1 MPTIAVVSGRMLQ
14 KARTETNAT
23 KPSATEKPST
33 ITLDPPLLYRGIWLL
48 THGDGVIRGVAG
60 VLVAAGVRVDVA
72 VEFALGRGTIAADGG
87 VVPGGR
93 STATATGEIIIRE
106 NFSVGCQS
114 LRSKNKKQFAST

>member
-1 MPTIAVVSGRMLQ
+1 MLQ
-14 KARTETNAT
+14 KAMTGTSAT

-33 ITLDPPLLYRGIWLL
+33 TTLDPLLYRGIWLL

-60 VLVAAGVRVDVA
+60 VLVAGVRVDAA

-93 STATATGEIIIRE
+93 SPATATGEIIIRE